1 MRLKGKTVI
10 VTGASAGIGEACA
23 LAFAQEGARLILT
36 ARREDR
42 IKVLAE
48 KLNKEYGTETLTLTY
63 DVRNI
68 EEVKKAMDL
77 PADWS
82 DIDILINNAGLAR
95 GTEKIQEGVMQNWE
109 EMIDTNVKGLLYM
122 TRELLPRMTK
132 KESGMIINIA
142 SIAGRQVYPG
152 GNVYC
157 ASKAAVKAISQGIA
171 IDTNGTNVKVCNIDP
186 GLVETEFS
194 EVRFHG
200 DKEKAEGVYKGF
212 QPLLAA
218 DIADVAL
225 FAATRPA
232 HVMIQDVLITPT
244 AQANATTVHKE
255 L

>member
-42 IKVLAE
+42 IKTLAE
-48 KLNKEYGTETLTLTY
+48 KLNKEYGTETLTLSY

-77 PADWS
+77 PTEWS

-171 IDTNGTNVKVCNIDP
+171 IDINGTNVKVCNIDP

-200 DKEKAEGVYKGF
+200 DKEKAVGVYKGF

>member
-23 LAFAQEGARLILT
+23 IAFAKEGARLILT
-36 ARREDR
+36 GRREER
-42 IKVLAE
+42 IIELAA
-48 KLNKEYGTETLTLTY
+48 KLKQDFGTETLAISF

-68 EEVKKAMDL
+68 DEVKKAMAL
-77 PADWS
+77 PTEWN

-122 TRELLPRMTK
+122 TREILPRMVAR
-132 KESGMIINIA
+132 ESGMIINIA

-171 IDTNGTNVKVCNIDP
+171 IDTNGTNVRVCNIDP

-200 DKEKAEGVYKGF
+200 DKEKAENVYKGF
-212 QPLLAA
+212 EPLRGE
-218 DIADVAL
+218 DIADIAL

-232 HVMIQDVLITPT
+232 HVMIQDVLITPS
-244 AQANATTVHKE
+244 AQANATTVHKQI
-255 L
+255 

>member
-1 MRLKGKTVI
+1 MRLKGKTVL

-36 ARREDR
+36 ARREER
-42 IKVLAE
+42 IKALAE

-68 EEVKKAMDL
+68 DEVKKAMDL
-77 PADWS
+77 PAEWS
-82 DIDILINNAGLAR
+82 DIDVLINNAGLAR
-95 GTEKIQEGVMQNWE
+95 GTEKIQDGVMQNWE

-132 KESGMIINIA
+132 RESGMIINIA

-157 ASKAAVKAISQGIA
+157 ASKAAVKAISEGIA

-186 GLVETEFS
+186 GLVETEFAK
-194 EVRFHG
+194 VRFHW
-200 DKEKAEGVYKGF
+200 DTEKADNVYKGF
-212 QPLLAA
+212 QPLTAA

-244 AQANATTVHKE
+244 AQANATTVHKV

>member
-23 LAFAQEGARLILT
+23 VAFAQEGARLILT
-36 ARREDR
+36 ARREER
-42 IKVLAE
+42 IKALAE
-48 KLNKEYGTETLTLTY
+48 QLNKEYGTETLTLTY

-68 EEVKKAMDL
+68 DEVKKAMDL
-77 PADWS
+77 PAEWS
-82 DIDILINNAGLAR
+82 DIDVLINNAGLAR
-95 GTEKIQEGVMQNWE
+95 GTEKIQDGVMQNWE
-109 EMIDTNVKGLLYM
+109 EMIDTNIKGLLYM

-132 KESGMIINIA
+132 RESGMIINIA

-157 ASKAAVKAISQGIA
+157 ASKAAVKAISEGIA

-186 GLVETEFS
+186 GLVETEFAK
-194 EVRFHG
+194 VRFHWDT
-200 DKEKAEGVYKGF
+200 DKADNVYKGF
-212 QPLLAA
+212 QPLTAA

-244 AQANATTVHKE
+244 AQANATTVHKV

>member
-42 IKVLAE
+42 IKDLAE

-77 PADWS
+77 PAEWS

>member
-1 MRLKGKTVI
+1 MRLKGKTVL

-36 ARREDR
+36 ARREER
-42 IKVLAE
+42 IKALAE

-68 EEVKKAMDL
+68 DEVKKAMDL
-77 PADWS
+77 PAEWS
-82 DIDILINNAGLAR
+82 DIDVLINNAGLAR
-95 GTEKIQEGVMQNWE
+95 GTEKIQDGVMQNWE

-132 KESGMIINIA
+132 RESGMIINIA

-157 ASKAAVKAISQGIA
+157 ASKAAVKAISEGIA

-186 GLVETEFS
+186 GLVETEFAK
-194 EVRFHG
+194 VRFHW
-200 DKEKAEGVYKGF
+200 DSEKADNVYKGF
-212 QPLLAA
+212 QPLTAA

-244 AQANATTVHKE
+244 AQANATTVHKV

>member
-23 LAFAQEGARLILT
+23 IAFAKEGARLILT
-36 ARREDR
+36 GRREER
-42 IKVLAE
+42 INELAA
-48 KLNKEYGTETLTLTY
+48 KLKQDFGTETLAIAF

-68 EEVKKAMDL
+68 DEVKKAMAL
-77 PADWS
+77 PEEWN

-122 TRELLPRMTK
+122 TREILPRMVAR
-132 KESGMIINIA
+132 ESGMIINIA

-171 IDTNGTNVKVCNIDP
+171 IDTNGTNVRVCNIDP

-200 DKEKAEGVYKGF
+200 DKEKAENVYKGF
-212 QPLLAA
+212 EPLRGE
-218 DIADVAL
+218 DIADIAL

-244 AQANATTVHKE
+244 AQANATTVHKQI
-255 L
+255 